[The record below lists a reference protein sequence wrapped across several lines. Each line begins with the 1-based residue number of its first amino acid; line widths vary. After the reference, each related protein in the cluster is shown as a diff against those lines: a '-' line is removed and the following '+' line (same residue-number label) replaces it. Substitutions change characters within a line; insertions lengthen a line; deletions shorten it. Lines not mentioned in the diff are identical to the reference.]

1 MQTTNKI
8 NVAYIDPMW
17 RSRLLR
23 ERSRRTLPLLRQ
35 GRHTNQRL
43 NESYISNAK
52 KNLAVITEKD
62 SPEVT
67 MMMIEMATI
76 VA

>member
-43 NESYISNAK
+43 NEGHINNAK
-52 KNLAVITEKD
+52 KNPVIDGKD

-67 MMMIEMATI
+67 MMVIEMATI

>member
-43 NESYISNAK
+43 NEDYISNAK
-52 KNLAVITEKD
+52 QNPVITEKD